1 MFVGY
6 HEGVKGYKVWY
17 KITHKCI
24 INRDVTFYEEVI
36 INDKDT
42 AVFDMSPYT
51 NELIKEITIVKDS
64 KIEVKSSSSSDN
76 EVQDK
81 DVIKG
86 FQERSEVDELRA
98 SEIDLQNYQ
107 LAKDKIRLKDLPNM
121 HMLG

>member
-1 MFVGY
+1 M
-6 HEGVKGYKVWY
+6 
-17 KITHKCI
+17 
-24 INRDVTFYEEVI
+24 TFYEEVI

-86 FQERSEVDELRA
+86 FQERFEVDELRA

-107 LAKDKIRLKDLPNM
+107 LVKDKIRLKDLPNM

>member
-17 KITHKCI
+17 RINHKCI
-24 INRDVTFYEEVI
+24 VNRDVTFYEEVI

-81 DVIKG
+81 DVIKD

-107 LAKDKIRLKDLPNM
+107 LVKDKIRLKDLPNM

>member
-1 MFVGY
+1 MY
-6 HEGVKGYKVWY
+6 YY
-17 KITHKCI
+17 
-24 INRDVTFYEEVI
+24 RDVTFYEEVI
-36 INDKDT
+36 INDKNT

-51 NELIKEITIVKDS
+51 NESIKEITIVKDS
-64 KIEVKSSSSSDN
+64 KIDVKSSSSSDN

-81 DVIKG
+81 DVIKS

-107 LAKDKIRLKDLPNM
+107 LAKDKIRLNDLLNM

>member
-17 KITHKCI
+17 RINHKCI
-24 INRDVTFYEEVI
+24 VNRDVKFYEEVI

-42 AVFDMSPYT
+42 AVFDMSPHT
-51 NELIKEITIVKDS
+51 NESIKEITIVKDS
-64 KIEVKSSSSSDN
+64 KIEIKSSSSSDN

-81 DVIKG
+81 DVIKD

-107 LAKDKIRLKDLPNM
+107 LAKDKIRLNDLPNM

>member
-1 MFVGY
+1 M
-6 HEGVKGYKVWY
+6 
-17 KITHKCI
+17 
-24 INRDVTFYEEVI
+24 TFYEEVI